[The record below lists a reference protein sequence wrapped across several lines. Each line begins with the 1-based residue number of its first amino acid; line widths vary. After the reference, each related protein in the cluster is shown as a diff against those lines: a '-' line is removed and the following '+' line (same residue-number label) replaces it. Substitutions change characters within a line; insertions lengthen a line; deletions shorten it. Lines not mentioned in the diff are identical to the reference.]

1 MNREVLSKYDTITVG
16 EMPFVRSEEEILK
29 VVGAKRGELN
39 MIFIFEMVDI
49 DNDETGFRLT
59 LRDWNT
65 NEIKKIFNKWQTL
78 MIERNG
84 WNSLFIENHGKISP
98 DYSLKHQSLTM
109 IHQTTLAP
117 YPATAATKTNTASS
131 APSSSA

>member
-1 MNREVLSKYDTITVG
+1 
-16 EMPFVRSEEEILK
+16 VRNAKEILK

-65 NEIKKIFNKWQTL
+65 NEIKKIFNKWQAL
-78 MIERNG
+78 MIDHDG
-84 WNSLFIENHGKISP
+84 WNSLFIENHGKTLVLYVERNVVLTAGHRQP
-98 DYSLKHQSLTM
+98 SLGLPLLQR
-109 IHQTTLAP
+109 
-117 YPATAATKTNTASS
+117 
-131 APSSSA
+131 